1 MDENIPC
8 CRNCKFAFGNNE
20 NLYCSKVGFK
30 ADEYAACFMY
40 EQRQARKEKNNEK
53 TDSNR

>member
-8 CRNCKFAFGNNE
+8 CRNCKYAFGDNE
-20 NLYCSKVGFK
+20 NLYCSKVGFQ

-40 EQRQARKEKNNEK
+40 EQRQARKENKNEK
-53 TDSNR
+53 TDSDR